1 MSSKNKRM
9 ASRQSRIRERR
20 RRGGGARGRGAVGG
34 GADGT
39 AEIRR
44 GGGGRL
50 PQAADGAATP
60 SATDGGDFNP
70 SATYLL
76 SKVFDD
82 PRAGDVAIVAAGTDQ
97 IARRRSARARTPSE
111 PLPMYAHLGSE
122 LRRIG
127 ALTALMAVALA
138 VLTVFLR

>member
-34 GADGT
+34 GADAT

-50 PQAADGAATP
+50 PQAAGGAATP
-60 SATDGGDFNP
+60 SATDGGGFNP
-70 SATYLL
+70 TAPYLL
-76 SKVFDD
+76 SKKFDD
-82 PRAGDVAIVAAGTDQ
+82 PMARDVAVIAGSTDQ
-97 IARRRSARARTPSE
+97 IVRRRSARARTPSE

-127 ALTALMAVALA
+127 ALTALMVVALA